1 MKFIWHGIIY
11 NIDRF
16 RLSFPSGHS
25 SFSAYTM
32 IYLAVSSSFSF
43 VFSSNLWLCTIAWFR
58 YRFIFYFF
66 YDEKFEWQ
74 QRDICLMVWNFYLL
88 SQSRMVITH
97 FLLFSKL
104 EVKRVDPKLTV
115 IFYIIVLDDFY
126 NYAYSLDM

>member
-11 NIDRF
+11 NVDRF

-58 YRFIFYFF
+58 YRSIFFF

-74 QRDICLMVWNFYLL
+74 QRDICLIVWNFYLL
-88 SQSRMVITH
+88 SQSQMVITY
-97 FLLFSKL
+97 FMLFSKL
-104 EVKRVDPKLTV
+104 EVGRVDPKLTV
-115 IFYIIVLDDFY
+115 IFYVMVLDFY
-126 NYAYSLDM
+126 NYVCSLDM